1 MSNENEKSIDKNTVG
16 QVGSSLEGGL
26 EQDPEK
32 QEQVTNNDLK
42 GKKVDADLTNDSEKP
57 ADQ

>member
-42 GKKVDADLTNDSEKP
+42 GKKVDADLTNDNEKP

>member
-16 QVGSSLEGGL
+16 QVGSSLEGGF
-26 EQDPEK
+26 EQEPEK

-42 GKKVDADLTNDSEKP
+42 GKKVDADLTNDNEKP

>member
-1 MSNENEKSIDKNTVG
+1 MSNENKKSTDKNTVG
-16 QVGSSLEGGL
+16 QVGSSLEGGF
-26 EQDPEK
+26 EKEPEK

-42 GKKVDADLTNDSEKP
+42 GKKVDDDLTNDNEKP